1 VTLLVL
7 EDGRVFNGDSYG
19 ANGETIGE
27 AVFCTAMTG
36 YQETLTDP
44 SYHRQVVIMTAP
56 HIGNTG
62 VNDDDDESSRIWV
75 AGYVVRDPA
84 RLSSSWRSTGSLDD
98 RLVAQGVVGISGI
111 DTRAL
116 TRHLRERGAM
126 RVGISSTETDPAALL
141 DRVQAAPVMSGSAL
155 AAQVSTS
162 EVYRVEAVGER
173 HARVAILDLGLKA
186 MTPRRLAECG
196 IETVVLPA
204 TSTLDEL
211 LATEP
216 DGVFFSNG
224 PGDPATADREV
235 EVLRGVLERGIPYFG
250 ICFGNQLFGR
260 ALGLS
265 TYKLGYG
272 HRGINQPV
280 MDLTTG
286 KVEVTAHNHGF
297 AVGWPGREHEHS
309 AVGWPG
315 REHEHSAVGWPGR
328 EHEHS
333 AVGWPGREHEHSAV
347 EAPLDT
353 TISTPYGAATVSHV
367 CLNDDVVEG
376 LELTGADGRLRAFSV
391 QYHPEAAAGPHDA
404 GYLFHRF
411 LGLMVST
418 GAGGSG
424 GVDAV
429 DEGEV

>member
-1 VTLLVL
+1 MTLLVL

-19 ANGETIGE
+19 AKGETIGE

-173 HARVAILDLGLKA
+173 RARVAILDLGLKA

-235 EVLRGVLERGIPYFG
+235 EVLRGVL
-250 ICFGNQLFGR
+250 
-260 ALGLS
+260 
-265 TYKLGYG
+265 
-272 HRGINQPV
+272 
-280 MDLTTG
+280 
-286 KVEVTAHNHGF
+286 
-297 AVGWPGREHEHS
+297 
-309 AVGWPG
+309 
-315 REHEHSAVGWPGR
+315 
-328 EHEHS
+328 
-333 AVGWPGREHEHSAV
+333 
-347 EAPLDT
+347 
-353 TISTPYGAATVSHV
+353 
-367 CLNDDVVEG
+367 
-376 LELTGADGRLRAFSV
+376 
-391 QYHPEAAAGPHDA
+391 
-404 GYLFHRF
+404 
-411 LGLMVST
+411 
-418 GAGGSG
+418 
-424 GVDAV
+424 
-429 DEGEV
+429 